1 MNGSEGPLV
10 LEKLPEP
17 EEALRFEAL
26 LCRQDLGHRED
37 RSGYLTRLRKIT
49 APGGQ
54 IVVSEIV
61 PRLSTRLSALAGPRI
76 PEALKTALESAE
88 TALFDDSR
96 RPLTGWTEEML
107 TRELVDSG
115 FSLISRELVPFSEK
129 VRLSPAALER
139 WLDPAQGGYGAELKP
154 LLNQDE
160 LTRLTRLLTEELCSR
175 EIPWERQIV
184 LIRGALT

>member
-1 MNGSEGPLV
+1 
-10 LEKLPEP
+10 
-17 EEALRFEAL
+17 
-26 LCRQDLGHRED
+26 
-37 RSGYLTRLRKIT
+37 
-49 APGGQ
+49 
-54 IVVSEIV
+54 
-61 PRLSTRLSALAGPRI
+61 
-76 PEALKTALESAE
+76 
-88 TALFDDSR
+88 
-96 RPLTGWTEEML
+96 ML

-139 WLDPAQGGYGAELKP
+139 WLDPAQGGYGAELKT

-160 LTRLTRLLTEELCSR
+160 LTRLTRLFTEELCSR